1 MAPPLKKRKVE
12 QDSVKEL
19 PLNSVLEWF
28 DTTTKPEEILAREKE
43 RSVLRMIINYNNRQS
58 RSSST
63 SVYITVGESLSIYV
77 DPQELG
83 KPCY

>member
-12 QDSVKEL
+12 HDSIKEL

-28 DTTTKPEEILAREKE
+28 DTTTKPEEILAREQEK
-43 RSVLRMIINYNNRQS
+43 SVLKIINYLKNRQS

-63 SVYITVGESLSIYV
+63 SVYITIVESLYIYV
-77 DPQELG
+77 GLQELG
-83 KPCY
+83 KHCC